1 MISTTGLS
9 IGYRKGKSTNVVQ
22 TDLDLNAT
30 KGSLVAILGPNGCG
44 KSTLLRTLAGILD
57 PLEGTVQVQGSRLST
72 LTLLERA
79 KYMSLVLTDSIQVV
93 YMTVRDLVAMGRHPY
108 TTLFGQ
114 LTDHDIAC
122 VDKALEA
129 VRMTA
134 FADRY
139 VQELSDGERQRVM
152 IAKALAQDTPL
163 VLLDEP
169 TSHLDLPNR
178 IETILLLREL
188 TNVWGK
194 TVLLSTHEIDLALR
208 LADCIWL
215 MDPSG
220 GVTVGAPAELMQ
232 TGRIQAVFHSDN
244 FGFEAETGRVIIFD

>member
-1 MISTTGLS
+1 MISTSGLS
-9 IGYRKGKSTNVVQ
+9 IGYRKGKSVHAVQ
-22 TDLDLNAT
+22 TNLNLNAT
-30 KGSLVAILGPNGCG
+30 EGGLVAILGPNGCG
-44 KSTLLRTLAGILD
+44 KSTLLRTLAGILE
-57 PLEGTVQVQGSRLST
+57 PLVGSVLVHGNKLHA
-72 LTLLERA
+72 LTLQERA
-79 KYMSLVLTDSIQVV
+79 KCMSLVLTDTVQVV

-108 TTLFGQ
+108 TTLFGH
-114 LTDHDIAC
+114 LTDHDKAC
-122 VDKALEA
+122 VDNALEA

-134 FADRY
+134 FANRY

-178 IETILLLREL
+178 IETILLLRRL
-188 TNVWGK
+188 TNEWGK

-208 LADCIWL
+208 LADSIWL

-220 GVTVGAPAELMQ
+220 GITVGTPAELMQ
-232 TGRIQAVFHSDN
+232 SGRIQAVFHSDN
-244 FGFEAETGRVIIFD
+244 FGFEAETGRVIIF

>member
-1 MISTTGLS
+1 MISATGLS
-9 IGYRKGKSTNVVQ
+9 IGYKKGKSVNRVQ
-22 TDLDLNAT
+22 TNLNLRAT
-30 KGSLVAILGPNGCG
+30 EGELVAILGPNGCG

-57 PLEGTVQVQGSRLST
+57 PLEGTVHVQGLPLHTLS
-72 LTLLERA
+72 LEERA
-79 KYMSLVLTDSIQVV
+79 KQISLVLTDSVQVV
-93 YMTVRDLVAMGRHPY
+93 YMTVHDLVTMGRHPY
-108 TTLFGQ
+108 TTLFGN
-114 LTDHDIAC
+114 LTDYDKAC

-129 VRMTA
+129 VHMTG
-134 FADRY
+134 FGHRY

-188 TNVWGK
+188 SNTWGK

-208 LADCIWL
+208 LADSIWL
-215 MDPSG
+215 MDPQE
-220 GVTVGAPAELMQ
+220 GVMVGAPATLMQ
-232 TGRIQAVFHSDN
+232 SGCVQTVFHSDN
-244 FGFEAETGRVIIFD
+244 FGFETETGRVIIF

>member
-1 MISTTGLS
+1 MISASGLS
-9 IGYRKGKSTNVVQ
+9 IGYRKGKSVNKVQ
-22 TDLDLNAT
+22 TNLNLSAT
-30 KGSLVAILGPNGCG
+30 EGSLVAILGPNGCG

-57 PLEGTVQVQGSRLST
+57 PLEGTVQVQHKPLHTLS
-72 LTLLERA
+72 LEERA
-79 KYMSLVLTDSIQVV
+79 KQMSLVLTDAIQVV

-108 TTLFGQ
+108 TTLFGH
-114 LTDHDIAC
+114 LTDHDKTC

-129 VRMTA
+129 VHMTA
-134 FADRY
+134 FDHRY

-188 TNVWGK
+188 TNTWGK

-208 LADCIWL
+208 LADSIWL

-220 GVTVGAPAELMQ
+220 GVTVGTPAALMQ
-232 TGRIQAVFHSDN
+232 SGRIQAVFHSEN
-244 FGFEAETGRVIIFD
+244 FGFEAETGRVIIF

>member
-30 KGSLVAILGPNGCG
+30 KGSLVATLGPNGCG

-122 VDKALEA
+122 VDKALETW
-129 VRMTA
+129 MTA

-139 VQELSDGERQRVM
+139 VQELSDSERQRVM
-152 IAKALAQDTPL
+152 IAKALARIRPWCCSTS
-163 VLLDEP
+163 LLP
-169 TSHLDLPNR
+169 ISTCR
-178 IETILLLREL
+178 IETILLLR
-188 TNVWGK
+188 NDQCGVRPS
-194 TVLLSTHEIDLALR
+194 LLSTPESTWPCVWPTA
-208 LADCIWL
+208 CNGSKWGN
-215 MDPSG
+215 G
-220 GVTVGAPAELMQ
+220 GCTC
-232 TGRIQAVFHSDN
+232 
-244 FGFEAETGRVIIFD
+244 